1 MFGTKKKKS
10 TAKKGAAKRKGN
22 TGKKS
27 SLKTTASKPKT
38 AARKSA
44 ASKSRTSRAAST
56 KRSSAKT
63 TAKKPAAAKTK
74 TNAKKKAVSKPKTQI
89 NKPAARKPAS
99 GTRKTA
105 ASKTGVKRKSPT
117 AARSKTGAKKKS
129 AAAVRSKAGAKKK
142 SAAAARNKTGA
153 KKKPAAAAR
162 KKTSATSAKAART
175 KPAARGAVKKVVKKS
190 GHKPITKP
198 PFEAYKGIRPYMF
211 CSYAHRDMTQ
221 VFKVLKKLHKDRYRI
236 WYDEGIEPGNEWPE
250 VVGNAVIK
258 CSQFIVFMSPA
269 AASSRNVRN
278 EVNLAFNDDKEIIV
292 VYLKK
297 SNLSSGMRLQIGTVQ
312 FINYYD
318 ITEREF
324 YVKLNKVLSSSLR
337 N

>member
-1 MFGTKKKKS
+1 MFGSKKKKS

-27 SLKTTASKPKT
+27 SLKTAASKPKT

-44 ASKSRTSRAAST
+44 ASKSRTSRAASA
-56 KRSSAKT
+56 KGSSAKT
-63 TAKKPAAAKTK
+63 TVKKPAAAGTK
-74 TNAKKKAVSKPKTQI
+74 TTARKKAASKPKTHI
-89 NKPAARKPAS
+89 NKSAARKPAS
-99 GTRKTA
+99 G
-105 ASKTGVKRKSPT
+105 ASKTGAKKKPSAAARRKTGAKKKPAN
-117 AARSKTGAKKKS
+117 AARSKTGAKKKPAN
-129 AAAVRSKAGAKKK
+129 AARSKN
-142 SAAAARNKTGA
+142 ST
-153 KKKPAAAAR
+153 
-162 KKTSATSAKAART
+162 TSEKAART
-175 KPAARGAVKKVVKKS
+175 KPARRGAVKKVVKKS

-211 CSYAHRDMTQ
+211 CSYAHRDMVQ

-312 FINYYD
+312 FINYYE

-324 YVKLNKVLSSSLR
+324 YIKLSKVLSSSLR

>member
-22 TGKKS
+22 TGEKS

-44 ASKSRTSRAAST
+44 ASKSRTSRAALA

-63 TAKKPAAAKTK
+63 AAKKPAAAKTK
-74 TNAKKKAVSKPKTQI
+74 TAAKKKTASKPKTQI
-89 NKPAARKPAS
+89 NKPAARKPA
-99 GTRKTA
+99 A
-105 ASKTGVKRKSPT
+105 
-117 AARSKTGAKKKS
+117 SKTGAKKKS
-129 AAAVRSKAGAKKK
+129 TTAARSKTGVKKKSATAARSKTGVKKK
-142 SAAAARNKTGA
+142 SAAAARSKTGVKKKSATAARNKASAASA
-153 KKKPAAAAR
+153 KAAAKKPAAR
-162 KKTSATSAKAART
+162 R
-175 KPAARGAVKKVVKKS
+175 AVKKVVKKS

-318 ITEREF
+318 ITDREF

>member
-1 MFGTKKKKS
+1 MFGSKKKKS

-27 SLKTTASKPKT
+27 SLKTAASKPKT

-44 ASKSRTSRAAST
+44 ASKSRTSRAASA
-56 KRSSAKT
+56 KGSSAKT
-63 TAKKPAAAKTK
+63 TVKKPAAAGTK
-74 TNAKKKAVSKPKTQI
+74 TTARKKAASKPKTHI
-89 NKPAARKPAS
+89 NKSAARKPAS
-99 GTRKTA
+99 GA
-105 ASKTGVKRKSPT
+105 
-117 AARSKTGAKKKS
+117 SKTGAKKKPS
-129 AAAVRSKAGAKKK
+129 AAAR
-142 SAAAARNKTGA
+142 RKTGA
-153 KKKPAAAAR
+153 KKKPANAAR
-162 KKTSATSAKAART
+162 SKNSTTSEKAART
-175 KPAARGAVKKVVKKS
+175 KPARRGAVKKVVKKS

-211 CSYAHRDMTQ
+211 CSYAHRDMVQ

-312 FINYYD
+312 FINYYE

-324 YVKLNKVLSSSLR
+324 YIKLSKVLSSSLR

>member
-10 TAKKGAAKRKGN
+10 AAKKGAAKRKGN
-22 TGKKS
+22 AGKKS

-38 AARKSA
+38 AAKKSA
-44 ASKSRTSRAAST
+44 ASKSRTSRSASA
-56 KRSSAKT
+56 KRSNAKT

-74 TNAKKKAVSKPKTQI
+74 TTAKKKTASKPKTQI
-89 NKPAARKPAS
+89 NRPAARKSAS
-99 GTRKTA
+99 GARKTA
-105 ASKTGVKRKSPT
+105 ASKTGARKKRAAAAGRKTRATSTKTAAKKT
-117 AARSKTGAKKKS
+117 AARK
-129 AAAVRSKAGAKKK
+129 
-142 SAAAARNKTGA
+142 
-153 KKKPAAAAR
+153 
-162 KKTSATSAKAART
+162 
-175 KPAARGAVKKVVKKS
+175 AVKKVAKKS
-190 GHKPITKP
+190 GHGPITKP

-211 CSYAHRDMTQ
+211 CSYAHRDMPH
-221 VFKVLKKLHKDRYRI
+221 VFKVLKKLHKNRYRI

-297 SNLSSGMRLQIGTVQ
+297 SNLSSGMRLQIGAVQ

-318 ITEREF
+318 MTEREF